1 MTQARHKRSSEFF
14 TMLASPRRL
23 QIMRL
28 LLQHGAREVGDLAAM
43 LDITSSAV
51 SQHLKALRDAKL
63 VKYEKSGTNAQYH
76 IYDVDMT
83 TLAAPEVNILNMIRS
98 NML

>member
-43 LDITSSAV
+43 LDITSPAV

-63 VKYEKSGTNAQYH
+63 VKYEKSGTHAQYH
-76 IYDVDMT
+76 IYDVDT
-83 TLAAPEVNILNMIRS
+83 VFLTPSEVSVLNLVKS